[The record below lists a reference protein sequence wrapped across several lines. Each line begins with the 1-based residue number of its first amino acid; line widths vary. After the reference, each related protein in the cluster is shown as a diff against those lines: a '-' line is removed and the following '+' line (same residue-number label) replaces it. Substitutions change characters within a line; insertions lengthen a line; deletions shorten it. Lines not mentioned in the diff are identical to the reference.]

1 MKRRH
6 NARRTDPGTSHNAGR
21 ANRGSRQSHQRMMLE
36 AFAGAGAA
44 GFTDHEAAVRAEL
57 NQPGVCWWHRA
68 SDLRALGLI
77 EWKSGQHP
85 GTRLTVPGPNGI
97 AVGVSVITKAGRES
111 LRRAAA

>member
-21 ANRGSRQSHQRMMLE
+21 INRGSRQSHQRMMLE
-36 AFAGAGAA
+36 AFAGAGTS
-44 GFTDHEAAVRAEL
+44 GFTDHEAAVRAGIAV
-57 NQPGVCWWHRA
+57 PGVCWWHRA

-77 EWKSGQHP
+77 AWRTNADGS
-85 GTRLTVPGPNGI
+85 RLAVRGI
-97 AVGVSVITKAGRES
+97 NGVSVGTSVITEAGRDA